1 MISGDMPCC
10 CATPWA
16 HLSLWFSMLGW
27 AAAAASAVV
36 PFALGLLTLAS
47 GGPLPDSPPVAW
59 LILVV
64 LWPGLSLAGALV
76 GANEA
81 VQAAGRGSPPGV
93 AIAAAV
99 LGTVGVVSFAAVL
112 GFVVYAAQ

>member
-1 MISGDMPCC
+1 MTSGDMPCC

-47 GGPLPDSPPVAW
+47 GGPLPDSTPVAW
-59 LILVV
+59 LILVL
-64 LWPGLSLAGALV
+64 LWPGLSLAGALIGV
-76 GANEA
+76 IEA
-81 VQAAGRGSPPGV
+81 TKAAGRGSPPGV

-112 GFVVYAAQ
+112 WFVIQAAE